1 MVLSATLSPSETI
14 RKRNPL
20 KDSNDDGEFD
30 MDDRERCPKNP
41 SMLKAYC
48 SHCQGT
54 QRGTMDNPTYSIK
67 EGLYH
72 GFPVVEVLKN
82 GGSVHMWDSHFRF
95 GLRKAE
101 MLIACSTILRE
112 FGWATDD
119 ERLAF
124 KSQLI
129 ENQRRGL
136 RIQVYIVMHPEFEHS
151 SGETIE
157 RPWLRLEALP
167 PDKDHIGLGMIK
179 CRAISAV
186 EADLKRWLA
195 RHGVQ

>member
-1 MVLSATLSPSETI
+1 M
-14 RKRNPL
+14 
-20 KDSNDDGEFD
+20 DG
-30 MDDRERCPKNP
+30 RERCPKNP

-54 QRGTMDNPTYSIK
+54 VRGTTDNLTFSIK

-101 MLIACSTILRE
+101 MLIACSAILRE
-112 FGWATDD
+112 FGWATDE
-119 ERLAF
+119 ERLSF
-124 KSQLI
+124 KSRLI
-129 ENQRRGL
+129 ENQRREL
-136 RIQVYIVMHPEFEHS
+136 RIQVYVEMHAEFEHS
-151 SGETIE
+151 SGATIE

-179 CRAISAV
+179 CRAVSAV
-186 EADLKRWLA
+186 ETDLKRWIEA
-195 RHGVQ
+195 HGVL